1 MEILGYEIN
10 IYMVIVIVV
19 GIFVTTVILLIA
31 SHMGKKKVA
40 GKNDIKIGSKARN
53 ASTREKGKSQ
63 KAISANQPEKSVR
76 PQLIRPIVKSAN
88 KDVTKK
94 NSGENTENPLE
105 NSSPLSTGDPSNKPE
120 EKNSKQPG
128 YSSRETVDMSTAVG
142 GSATEENT
150 SGGATSLLF
159 DPGKNAETKSG
170 GEKTPEDAKLPESTE
185 ATAEAKSPEG
195 TEEAQEKKG
204 GGSLM
209 DIFEDEDLEESEST
223 GLASLMTDVDLSTL
237 SKLSE
242 EISQVLSKHKTGT
255 TRRQ

>member
-10 IYMVIVIVV
+10 IYMVMVVIV

-31 SHMGKKKVA
+31 SHMGKKKQSSK
-40 GKNDIKIGSKARN
+40 KNRKIVSRASNN
-53 ASTREKGKSQ
+53 ALQEKGKPQ
-63 KAISANQPEKSVR
+63 KPISARQPEKSVR
-76 PQLIRPIVKSAN
+76 PQLIKPSVKSAN
-88 KDVTKK
+88 KDVTKQQ
-94 NSGENTENPLE
+94 SGETTDSPLE

-128 YSSRETVDMSTAVG
+128 YSSGETVDMSTAVG

-185 ATAEAKSPEG
+185 ATAEAKSPEVP
-195 TEEAQEKKG
+195 EEAQEKKG

-209 DIFEDEDLEESEST
+209 DIFEDEDLEESEAT

-242 EISQVLSKHKTGT
+242 EISQVLSKHKAGT

>member
-10 IYMVIVIVV
+10 IYMVMVVIV
-19 GIFVTTVILLIA
+19 GIFVTTVILLIV
-31 SHMGKKKVA
+31 SHMGKKKVS
-40 GKNDIKIGSKARN
+40 GKNNRKIESKARN
-53 ASTREKGKSQ
+53 VATREKEKSQ
-63 KAISANQPEKSVR
+63 KAISAKQPEKSVR
-76 PQLIRPIVKSAN
+76 PQLIKPIVKSAN

-94 NSGENTENPLE
+94 DSCETTESPPE
-105 NSSPLSTGDPSNKPE
+105 NSSPLSTGDSSNKPE
-120 EKNSKQPG
+120 EKNPKLPG
-128 YSSRETVDMSTAVG
+128 YSSGETVDMSTAVG

-150 SGGATSLLF
+150 SGGATSRLF

-170 GEKTPEDAKLPESTE
+170 GEKKPEDANLPESTE
-185 ATAEAKSPEG
+185 ATAEAKSPEVP
-195 TEEAQEKKG
+195 EEAQEKKG

-209 DIFEDEDLEESEST
+209 DIFEDEDLEESEAT